1 MFFLFFQ
8 IMIVT
13 LSCKYTLVL
22 CSSKSIKV
30 DLKYAHMCV
39 VFLGSLPDMFTDMVV
54 GTEKLLKLLTVLFM
68 CETIEEGRI

>member
-1 MFFLFFQ
+1 M
-8 IMIVT
+8 
-13 LSCKYTLVL
+13 
-22 CSSKSIKV
+22 
-30 DLKYAHMCV
+30 KYAHMCV